1 MGVPIVTWPQV
12 FVRGRLTTG
21 LYKQMGLSDL
31 IATDANSYLRLAL
44 KLAQDADFKRRMQDD
59 IKANAHKLY
68 ERFEAVEEMETF
80 FLSAYKAWQAGTV
93 LTNPTI

>member
-1 MGVPIVTWPQV
+1 MGVPIVTWPQD

-44 KLAQDADFKRRMQDD
+44 RLAQDADFKRRMQED

-68 ERFEAVEEMETF
+68 ERFEVIQEMETF
-80 FLSAYKAWQAGTV
+80 FIAAYQAWQAGTA

>member
-1 MGVPIVTWPQV
+1 MGAPIVTWPQD
-12 FVRGRLTTG
+12 FVRGRSTTG

-59 IKANAHKLY
+59 IKANSHKLY
-68 ERFEAVEEMETF
+68 ERIELVEELEVF
-80 FLSAYKAWQAGTV
+80 FISAYKAWQAGTT
-93 LTNPTI
+93 LTNLTI